1 MPKKKP
7 KQKVSL
13 PREGS
18 YEEISEVK
26 TVKKQTNKTLL

>member
-1 MPKKKP
+1 MPKKNP